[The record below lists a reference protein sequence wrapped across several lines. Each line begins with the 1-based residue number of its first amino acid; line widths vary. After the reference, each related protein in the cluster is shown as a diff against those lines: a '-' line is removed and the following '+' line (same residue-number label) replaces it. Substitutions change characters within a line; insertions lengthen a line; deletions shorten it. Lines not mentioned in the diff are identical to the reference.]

1 MKKILA
7 LVMAGGKGTR
17 LYPLTAR
24 HAKPALHF
32 AQGYRIVDFVLSNL
46 VNSGIYDIYVLTQYK
61 PRSLLEYLDHAWVS
75 NFGGND
81 YCVTTLMPGDG
92 GIFSG
97 TADAVYQNLHLIERH
112 QPDLVAVFAADHIY
126 RMDVR
131 QMVSSHLERNA
142 DVSVAAVP
150 VPITQASSYG
160 VMVTD
165 SDGLI
170 REFQEKPLQPAAIPG
185 DPSRAFASMGNYLF
199 NPDVLAM
206 LLEEASRN
214 GGSDFG
220 RHIMPSL
227 PGRFP
232 VFAYDFSGN
241 QVPGTAPHEERG
253 YWRDVG
259 TVEAL
264 IAARKDILGSRPR
277 FNLNN
282 HEWPLLGRGYR
293 ARITKN
299 GHNGFR
305 KKILVKVA
313 ALNPL
318 EFDGGT
324 PDGPE
329 DCTLDAAR

>member
-32 AQGYRIVDFVLSNL
+32 AQGYRIVDFVLSSL
-46 VNSGIYDIYVLTQYK
+46 VNSGISDIYVLTQYK
-61 PRSLLEYLDHAWVS
+61 PRSLLEYLDRAWVS

-81 YCVTTLMPGDG
+81 YRVTTLMPGG
-92 GIFSG
+92 GGLFSG

-131 QMVSSHLERNA
+131 QMVAYHLERNA
-142 DVSVAAVP
+142 DISVAAVP
-150 VPITQASSYG
+150 VPIKQASAYG

-170 REFQEKPLQPAAIPG
+170 REFQEKPQQPVAIPG

-199 NPDVLAM
+199 NPDVLVM

-232 VFAYDFSGN
+232 VFAYDFSDN

-277 FNLNN
+277 FNLHN

-324 PDGPE
+324 PDGPD